1 MAEKR
6 STTIRVTGRTKKT
19 IEELAASTG
28 ASQIEIVA
36 EAVEKYRR
44 KRMIQE
50 LCDSFARLRENPAE
64 WEDYQREVR
73 EWDSTLMDGLEEED
87 FSDYFQG

>member
-1 MAEKR
+1 MPEK
-6 STTIRVTGRTKKT
+6 STTIRVNLKTKKT

-28 ASQIEIVA
+28 NSQVEIVA

-44 KRMIQE
+44 RRLLQE
-50 LCDSFARLRENPAE
+50 INESFARLRENPEE

-87 FSDYFQG
+87 FSDYF